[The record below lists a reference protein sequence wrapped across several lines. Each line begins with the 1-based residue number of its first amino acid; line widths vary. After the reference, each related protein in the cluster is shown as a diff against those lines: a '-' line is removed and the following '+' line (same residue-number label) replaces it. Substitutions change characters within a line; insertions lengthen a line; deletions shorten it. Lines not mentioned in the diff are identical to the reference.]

1 MLARVHVEHEL
12 RERAMQSRDAVGHDG
27 KARTRHAPGGFKIE
41 LPESLADRHVIE
53 RFKIERSRFA
63 PTPHFDIGRCIA
75 ALWNARMQ
83 EIRNTLLQLIELGL
97 QRFELLLTRREIS
110 AQRLRRLHQWRD
122 IRPTRLRFANGF
134 GVRVALVTQAIN
146 LELTFTGPLARSLA
160 LVSIVI
166 GGLMFMFGE
175 AGAKRQI
182 SGIVFGGGLAL
193 FATQFL
199 AWLF

>member
-1 MLARVHVEHEL
+1 MRQILQASISTTRGRLATLVTVTL
-12 RERAMQSRDAVGHDG
+12 AALLVLPATALAQSPWERAAGN
-27 KARTRHAPGGFKIE
+27 
-41 LPESLADRHVIE
+41 LA
-53 RFKIERSRFA
+53 
-63 PTPHFDIGRCIA
+63 T
-75 ALWNARMQ
+75 
-83 EIRNTLLQLIELGL
+83 
-97 QRFELLLTRREIS
+97 
-110 AQRLRRLHQWRD
+110 
-122 IRPTRLRFANGF
+122 
-134 GVRVALVTQAIN
+134 
-146 LELTFTGPLARSLA
+146 TFTGPLARSLA